1 VQAFR
6 ALVDVQAAA
15 VEGSLE
21 AAIARRYQ
29 LADEGPVCVDASAY
43 PKFANIHE
51 FGYELRLK
59 CLVKCS
65 LKYTHAR
72 AHTPVRTLRT
82 VVSTQ

>member
-21 AAIARRYQ
+21 AVIARGYQ

-43 PKFANIHE
+43 QKFHE
-51 FGYELRLK
+51 HSRIR
-59 CLVKCS
+59 V
-65 LKYTHAR
+65 
-72 AHTPVRTLRT
+72 
-82 VVSTQ
+82 